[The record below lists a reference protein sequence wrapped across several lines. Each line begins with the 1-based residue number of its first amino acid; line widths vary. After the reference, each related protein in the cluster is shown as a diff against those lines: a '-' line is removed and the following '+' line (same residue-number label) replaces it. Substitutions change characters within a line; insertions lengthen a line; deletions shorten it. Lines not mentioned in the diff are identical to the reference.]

1 MTSPEQRMADLL
13 KTFGDPAACTAHL
26 LCDRH
31 PADAVAFTVVGADL
45 SGHDMTYGEL
55 RESSARM
62 ASALAALGVGPG
74 DRVATLMSKSAEL
87 LVATLAIWRIGA
99 VQVPLFTAFAPPA
112 IALRVT
118 GNGTKVVITDAGQR
132 PKLAAGPDLPSDQ
145 PWRIITTGPTEE
157 GDLSFAELL
166 AGHPPLDEAAV
177 LGGDATIV
185 ELFTSGTSGPPK
197 AVPIPLRA
205 VAGFAMYQEF
215 GLDHRPTDVFWNAA
229 DPGWAYGLYYAII
242 APLALGLR
250 SLLYNSLFSAE
261 GTWAV
266 LSRFNVT
273 NFAAGP
279 TVYRKLRGTPAPDGV
294 RLRCASAAGEPLPA
308 DVVSWAER
316 TLGIPVRDH
325 YGSTELGMA
334 IANAW
339 HPALRTDLKP
349 GSMGRPL
356 PGWSVTVLREDTN
369 SAVAETGM
377 PGRVAMDITKSPLM
391 WFEGYR
397 DAPERTAEKFSPDGH
412 WFYSG
417 DTASRDED
425 GHLFFSGRS
434 DDVILMA
441 GYRIGPFEVESVLL
455 EHEAVAEAAAVG
467 VPHEEHGEVMEAFV
481 VLRAGASSPSDPD
494 ALAAELQQLVKDR
507 LAKHAYPRSVH
518 FVTELPK
525 TSSGKT
531 QRFLLR
537 PRQVSSRAR

>member
-13 KTFGDPAACTAHL
+13 KTFGDSGASTAGL

-55 RESSARM
+55 RDASARM
-62 ASALAALGVGPG
+62 AGALTALGVGPG
-74 DRVATLMSKSAEL
+74 DRVATLMGKSAEL

-112 IALRVT
+112 IALRTT
-118 GNGTKVVITDAGQR
+118 GNGTKVVITDAEQR
-132 PKLAAGPDLPSDQ
+132 PKLAAGPDLPADR
-145 PWRIITTGPTEE
+145 PWRIVTTGPADE

-166 AGHPPLDEAAV
+166 RGHATLEEPAA

-205 VAGFAMYQEF
+205 VASFAMYQEF

-229 DPGWAYGLYYAII
+229 DPGWGYGLYHAII
-242 APLALGLR
+242 APLALGQR
-250 SLLYNSLFSAE
+250 SLLFNSLFSAE
-261 GTWAV
+261 STWEV
-266 LSRFNVT
+266 LSRFGVT
-273 NFAAGP
+273 NFTAGP

-308 DVVSWAER
+308 DVITWAEQ
-316 TLGIPVRDH
+316 TLGTPVRDH
-325 YGSTELGMA
+325 YGCTELGMA
-334 IANAW
+334 IANSW
-339 HPALRTDLKP
+339 HPALRADLKP
-349 GSMGRPL
+349 GSIGRPL

-369 SAVAETGM
+369 SAAAGTGR
-377 PGRVAMDITKSPLM
+377 PGRVAVDIAESPLM

-397 DAPERTAEKFSPDGH
+397 DAPERTAERFSPDGH
-412 WFYSG
+412 WFYTG
-417 DTASRDED
+417 DTAARDEE

-467 VPHEEHGEVMEAFV
+467 VPHQEHGEIMEAFV
-481 VLRAGASSPSDPD
+481 VLHTGTKGDD
-494 ALAAELQQLVKDR
+494 TLAAELQQLVKDR

-518 FVTELPK
+518 FVAELPK
-525 TSSGKT
+525 TSSGRT

-537 PRQVSSRAR
+537 PRQVSSRAH